1 MLFYVTNLDNG
12 KRYGFVAES
21 SYDAMAKMR
30 YYLGLSKRDM
40 SAKIRNTDSGK
51 CYYMDYNNNTYS
63 IVK

>member
-1 MLFYVTNLDNG
+1 MLFYVTNLDSG

-21 SYDAMAKMR
+21 SYDAMTQMR
-30 YYLGLSKRDM
+30 YYLGLSQKDLN
-40 SAKIRNTDSGK
+40 AKISITNSGK